1 MIDVLKRIKQL
12 QKQFGL
18 STYKL
23 AEQSGLTQSTLA
35 NMFSRGT
42 MPSISTLDAIC
53 EGFGITMSDFFNEQ
67 DLQNSTIEERILLNN
82 FRKLTPINQ
91 KAVYTL
97 LLNLNEKSIE

>member
-23 AEQSGLTQSTLA
+23 AEQSDLTQSTLA

-42 MPSISTLDAIC
+42 MPSLSTLDAIC
-53 EGFGITMSDFFNEQ
+53 KGFGISMSVFFNE
-67 DLQNSTIEERILLNN
+67 DTSNMTIEEKILLDN
-82 FRKLTPINQ
+82 FRKLSPNNQ
-91 KAVYTL
+91 KAIYTL
-97 LLNLNEKSIE
+97 LTNLNETNIE